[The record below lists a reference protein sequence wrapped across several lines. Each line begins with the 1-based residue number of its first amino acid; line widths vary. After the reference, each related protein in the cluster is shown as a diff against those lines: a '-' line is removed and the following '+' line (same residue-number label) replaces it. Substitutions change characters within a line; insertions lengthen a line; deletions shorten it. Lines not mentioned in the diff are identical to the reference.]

1 VRSIPSNLFSKSSQT
16 EKRGEEL
23 VYSLLKD
30 INLSKNDVLLHSL
43 NLDEGVRQDWSEIDF
58 LIISQRGIIGI
69 EVKGGPVKF
78 ADGYWYVYSD
88 KSCRNMAYRKRKSP
102 HVQVSN
108 ALDTLKSNWLRD
120 LHLGPIPYLKLAI
133 LCQNERRL
141 NDFAEM
147 QSEYHIFEEDLLHQT
162 NLKNR
167 INEALDYFIE
177 HHNKK
182 ATLNDDQ
189 IKTVIDRLR
198 PEIDKPIPDYRSHA
212 DAIELAQEAF
222 TKEQFDTMDYLS
234 IHDRLI
240 IDGGAGTGKTFLLQH
255 SARTENDKST
265 KVGIYTRAKGLISK
279 FNKVF
284 FNNKNTSII
293 NPDIAGDLVMDDYF
307 DIVYVDEGQDLCNLE
322 YIEIVDKS
330 LKNGLEKG
338 KWRWFGDFENQFYD
352 RGNYDEEVL
361 KLLKSYTANDSI
373 NVLTRNVRNTPQIVQ
388 SLTTVTKARIGTTV
402 KGNGKPP
409 KSVKAEDIIEEISKH
424 DPNYDVEVCILHPDK
439 IAMDELLK
447 LDWASELAKK
457 GAQVSSIDDF
467 KGMES
472 RLVVVFGLELSLS
485 LEEFIDL
492 YYKSIS
498 RAKVICYYVHHPNI
512 DKYLIECI

>member
-1 VRSIPSNLFSKSSQT
+1 
-16 EKRGEEL
+16 
-23 VYSLLKD
+23 
-30 INLSKNDVLLHSL
+30 
-43 NLDEGVRQDWSEIDF
+43 
-58 LIISQRGIIGI
+58 
-69 EVKGGPVKF
+69 
-78 ADGYWYVYSD
+78 
-88 KSCRNMAYRKRKSP
+88 
-102 HVQVSN
+102 
-108 ALDTLKSNWLRD
+108 
-120 LHLGPIPYLKLAI
+120 
-133 LCQNERRL
+133 
-141 NDFAEM
+141 
-147 QSEYHIFEEDLLHQT
+147 
-162 NLKNR
+162 
-167 INEALDYFIE
+167 
-177 HHNKK
+177 
-182 ATLNDDQ
+182 
-189 IKTVIDRLR
+189 
-198 PEIDKPIPDYRSHA
+198 
-212 DAIELAQEAF
+212 
-222 TKEQFDTMDYLS
+222 MDYLS

-255 SARTENDKST
+255 SARTENDKIT

-284 FNNKNTSII
+284 FNNKNISII
-293 NPDIAGDLVMDDYF
+293 NPDIAEDLAMDDYF

-352 RGNYDEEVL
+352 RGNYDEEVRN
-361 KLLKSYTANDSI
+361 LLKSYTANDSI

-409 KSVKAEDIIEEISKH
+409 RSVKAEDIIKEISKH

-439 IAMDELLK
+439 ITTDELLK
-447 LDWASELAKK
+447 LDWASELVKK